1 MSHNTTHSQLPRP
14 KQLGG
19 FSYMCSPH
27 EGCHEVQL
35 PPGADKSGTRY
46 SNIQECNKNCPKI
59 EPTCRSQLCDVKPG
73 GNNVWPGGPRTAY
86 DVAFATQNS
95 CNGDARQMIPRPTA
109 SCQSKFVNPENLGA
123 QWPATTRLDVN
134 VNPFGNRGMIDPG
147 YSSGGFPAGVVPF
160 RPGATS
166 CDGQHMSIQ
175 NNMPKFQKN
184 MTHIL
189 RDMNRVTNAIDK
201 MEGI

>member
-1 MSHNTTHSQLPRP
+1 MSHITHTQLPKV

-19 FSYMCSPH
+19 FSYMCSPY
-27 EGCHEVQL
+27 EGCHEVNM
-35 PPGADKSGTRY
+35 PPGKDKSGTRY
-46 SNIQECNKNCPKI
+46 SNIQECNKNCSKI

-86 DVAFATQNS
+86 DIAFATQNS

-109 SCQSKFVNPENLGA
+109 SCQTQFKNPENLGT
-123 QWPATTRLDVN
+123 QWPATTHLDVN

-160 RPGATS
+160 QAGATS

-175 NNMPKFQKN
+175 NKMPKFENN
-184 MTHIL
+184 MVHIL
-189 RDMNRVTNAIDK
+189 RDMNRVTGALDK